1 MKLFREVIIV
11 FGIAYLGELL
21 SKSLSLPLP
30 GSLCG
35 MLILFVL
42 LCCGIV
48 KITMIQTITDFLL
61 SHLAFFFIPAGVSL
75 LSYFDL
81 IQDSWFWIILTCLL
95 TTFVTMG
102 VCGWVMSILLARKE
116 QSHE

>member
-11 FGIAYLGELL
+11 FGISYLGELL
-21 SKSLSLPLP
+21 SKWLSLPLP

-35 MLILFVL
+35 MLILFIL
-42 LCCGIV
+42 LCLGIV
-48 KITMIQTITDFLL
+48 KISMIQTISDFLL

-75 LSYFDL
+75 LAYFDL

-95 TTFVTMG
+95 TTFITMG
-102 VCGWVMSILLARKE
+102 VCGWIMNVLLMRKE
-116 QSHE
+116 QKHD